1 MCLLQ
6 NRGTTEEVKAGHTHR
21 LLYKSSQCAFV
32 CLDLSFKLRRTG
44 CVSVYEFHVSR
55 HLSQGGAVVLKDERV

>member
-21 LLYKSSQCAFV
+21 YIYILYIIYILYKSSQCAFV
-32 CLDLSFKLRRTG
+32 CLDL
-44 CVSVYEFHVSR
+44 VSV
-55 HLSQGGAVVLKDERV
+55 

>member
-1 MCLLQ
+1 MC
-6 NRGTTEEVKAGHTHR
+6 
-21 LLYKSSQCAFV
+21 V
-32 CLDLSFKLRRTG
+32 CVPGFGLCMSFKLRQTG